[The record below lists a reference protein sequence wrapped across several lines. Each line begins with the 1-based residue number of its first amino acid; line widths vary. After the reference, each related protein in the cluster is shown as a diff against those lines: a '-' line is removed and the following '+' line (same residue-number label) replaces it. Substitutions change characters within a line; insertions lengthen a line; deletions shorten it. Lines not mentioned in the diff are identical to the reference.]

1 MQRLSQTPYL
11 LSKYGEIIA
20 DQLQRGFI
28 ERVNEPNPSTSVH
41 YIPHHAVRKNSVT
54 TPIRIV
60 FDCSCREST
69 LSASLNDCLEP
80 GPTLLNDLCSIILR
94 FRVHNYSFA
103 TDIEKA
109 FLHIRLHPDD
119 RDYTRFLWLSNP
131 KDPNSHLVTYR
142 FQAVLFGATSSPFIL
157 NAVLRHHL
165 QQYQTMVA
173 EDIKHNL
180 YVDNIVSGCSSEEG
194 VTQYYQQ
201 ARQIMKEA
209 KFNLRS
215 WASNSPMLNSLAT
228 QDATADTSTTVNI
241 LGIQWTT
248 QNDML
253 HLAPTNATNM
263 NNLVTKREVLQ
274 QSCKTF
280 DPIGFATP
288 VMIRAKILI
297 QTLWKRGV
305 DWDEPLDD
313 VLAQEW
319 FLILKDIVSVSD
331 IMIPRQYF
339 LCESNIYNAE
349 LHLFCDASMKAY
361 GTIAFFHQGDEST
374 FVMARGKVAPLKT
387 LTLPQLELLGAL
399 TAARLSTY
407 IQKSLSQ
414 YHFRTHIWTDSQIV
428 LYWLQGG
435 KKLKPFVEHRVTE
448 IKQLTVMS
456 KATWHYCPTADNPAD
471 MITRGT
477 IVQQLA
483 TSSLWKKGP
492 PWLTNDKN
500 WPQWSPS
507 SSFHLHVAAVTS
519 EEFVPLPPRSLQQP
533 RTISLHNIIDP
544 ANYSTLGKL
553 LRITAYVYRF
563 THNIMKNNSRQYDP
577 LTATEIDFARK
588 QWIRNSQHQVYS
600 AELSNLSSKP
610 SSSQRIML
618 VRQLR
623 LFIDSDGLLRCG
635 GRIHNAP
642 LTQLAKFPYLLPSKH
657 PFTTLIVYAAHVK
670 LYHSGVGNTVTALRQ
685 SYWIPTARQYVK
697 SLLHRCVICR
707 KHSGKSYTAPDPAP
721 LPKVRMQDTRPFSVT
736 GVDFT
741 GALYVYHRGEESKV
755 YICLFTCATSRAIH
769 LEVVTDLSAETF
781 LLAFR
786 RFAGRRSTPQL
797 MISDNATTF
806 QSAAEELKTL
816 SSSEEVRAVLNCEG
830 VTWRFIPKRL
840 RGSEGFGSA

>member
-1 MQRLSQTPYL
+1 
-11 LSKYGEIIA
+11 
-20 DQLQRGFI
+20 
-28 ERVNEPNPSTSVH
+28 
-41 YIPHHAVRKNSVT
+41 
-54 TPIRIV
+54 
-60 FDCSCREST
+60 
-69 LSASLNDCLEP
+69 
-80 GPTLLNDLCSIILR
+80 
-94 FRVHNYSFA
+94 
-103 TDIEKA
+103 
-109 FLHIRLHPDD
+109 
-119 RDYTRFLWLSNP
+119 
-131 KDPNSHLVTYR
+131 
-142 FQAVLFGATSSPFIL
+142 
-157 NAVLRHHL
+157 
-165 QQYQTMVA
+165 
-173 EDIKHNL
+173 
-180 YVDNIVSGCSSEEG
+180 
-194 VTQYYQQ
+194 
-201 ARQIMKEA
+201 
-209 KFNLRS
+209 
-215 WASNSPMLNSLAT
+215 
-228 QDATADTSTTVNI
+228 
-241 LGIQWTT
+241 
-248 QNDML
+248 
-253 HLAPTNATNM
+253 
-263 NNLVTKREVLQ
+263 
-274 QSCKTF
+274 
-280 DPIGFATP
+280 
-288 VMIRAKILI
+288 
-297 QTLWKRGV
+297 
-305 DWDEPLDD
+305 
-313 VLAQEW
+313 
-319 FLILKDIVSVSD
+319 
-331 IMIPRQYF
+331 
-339 LCESNIYNAE
+339 
-349 LHLFCDASMKAY
+349 
-361 GTIAFFHQGDEST
+361 
-374 FVMARGKVAPLKT
+374 
-387 LTLPQLELLGAL
+387 
-399 TAARLSTY
+399 
-407 IQKSLSQ
+407 
-414 YHFRTHIWTDSQIV
+414 
-428 LYWLQGG
+428 
-435 KKLKPFVEHRVTE
+435 
-448 IKQLTVMS
+448 MS

-483 TSSLWKKGP
+483 TSSPWNKGP

-519 EEFVPLPPRSLQQP
+519 EEFVPLLPRSLQQP

-588 QWIRNSQHQVYS
+588 QWIWNSQHQVYS

-670 LYHSGVGNTVTALRQ
+670 LCHSGVGSTVTALRQ

-697 SLLHRCVICR
+697 SLLRRCVICR

-741 GALYVYHRGEESKV
+741 GALYVYHRGKESKV

-786 RFAGRRSTPQL
+786 RFAGCRSTPQL
-797 MISDNATTF
+797 MISDNATTL

-816 SSSEEVRAVLNCEG
+816 
-830 VTWRFIPKRL
+830 FI
-840 RGSEGFGSA
+840 RGSESSAKL